1 MSVDLREQV
10 LLASVE
16 LIGEA
21 GLGGLSMREVARRA
35 GVSHQAPYHYFGD
48 KAAIVAALVGRG
60 FGMLAERL
68 EEAAAGAGEVTERLE
83 RVGRAYV
90 HFALEE
96 PVYFRLLFRLEVGDL
111 GRYPEVEAAG
121 ARACGGLERLVAEK
135 AGAGARQGEREAL
148 ASLHW
153 SVAHGLATL
162 LVDGNLGLK
171 LGTRSAQEGHVD
183 EVLRLFGRR

>member
-1 MSVDLREQV
+1 
-10 LLASVE
+10 
-16 LIGEA
+16 
-21 GLGGLSMREVARRA
+21 
-35 GVSHQAPYHYFGD
+35 
-48 KAAIVAALVGRG
+48 
-60 FGMLAERL
+60 
-68 EEAAAGAGEVTERLE
+68 
-83 RVGRAYV
+83 RVGWVGVGGGYV
-90 HFALEE
+90 IFGLE
-96 PVYFRLLFRLEVGDL
+96 VRVFFGLLFGLVVGDW

-121 ARACGGLERLVAEK
+121 ARAFGVLERLVAEK
-135 AGAGARQGEREAL
+135 AGAGASQGEREAL